1 MLHDN
6 PTLNEA
12 QENPMQ
18 NLNHEN
24 VALMRSDADGI
35 DAQSPEEIANK
46 AAMIKHLD
54 DMRDLLDKY
63 DSAAE

>member
-1 MLHDN
+1 
-6 PTLNEA
+6 
-12 QENPMQ
+12 MQ